1 MYSVTVWEF
10 KDGASKE
17 IEYEY
22 DANGN
27 LTKDLNKKIADIQY
41 NCLNLPEKVQFEGGN
56 SISYL
61 YAADG
66 TKLRTTYKT
75 GNATIITDY
84 CGNAIYENGVL
95 IKVLT
100 EDGYITVSNNQFHY
114 FIQDH
119 QGNNRVV
126 VTQNG
131 VVEEVNDYYPFGG
144 LLSSSL
150 SNNVQPYKYNGKELN
165 RDNGLDWYD
174 YGARMYDASLG
185 RWHAVDP
192 SGEKY
197 PALGLYAYCKNSP
210 IIRIDPDGKDDYV
223 VNANG
228 AVYLMRKTD
237 RIVDVLYASGIN
249 SSQKATQP
257 DPNWKSIRV
266 FDKSMLQGLTA
277 SKGEKGRDYWDRKL
291 YTTTNSVYNAAN
303 VFLFVADNTSVEW
316 TLKGGYMDGKR
327 TFILGTNNNRNR
339 VSSMYGL
346 TKVQEALFPTF
357 IPIIDIHSH
366 PYNPFASPEDM
377 DNARMLRDI
386 RYGIYYKDN
395 IINYTDQNNSTYS
408 IKVNSMNDL
417 MRYIFQQLR

>member
-1 MYSVTVWEF
+1 MSRGLGDVY
-10 KDGASKE
+10 KR
-17 IEYEY
+17 
-22 DANGN
+22 
-27 LTKDLNKKIADIQY
+27 Q
-41 NCLNLPEKVQFEGGN
+41 VQFEGGN

-75 GNATIITDY
+75 GNATTITDY

-126 VTQNG
+126 VAQNG
-131 VVEEVNDYYPFGG
+131 TVEEVNDYYPFGG

-377 DNARMLRDI
+377 DNARLLRDI

>member
-1 MYSVTVWEF
+1 
-10 KDGASKE
+10 
-17 IEYEY
+17 
-22 DANGN
+22 
-27 LTKDLNKKIADIQY
+27 
-41 NCLNLPEKVQFEGGN
+41 
-56 SISYL
+56 
-61 YAADG
+61 
-66 TKLRTTYKT
+66 
-75 GNATIITDY
+75 
-84 CGNAIYENGVL
+84 VL

-126 VTQNG
+126 VAQNG
-131 VVEEVNDYYPFGG
+131 TVEEVNDYYPFGG

-377 DNARMLRDI
+377 DNARLLRDI

>member
-1 MYSVTVWEF
+1 MIRKQPICIRVFY
-10 KDGASKE
+10 
-17 IEYEY
+17 ILYY
-22 DANGN
+22 DSNGN
-27 LTKDLNKKIADIQY
+27 LIQDLNKKISEIQY
-41 NCLNLPEKVQFEGGN
+41 NCLNLPSRIEFEDGGV
-56 SISYL
+56 ISYL
-61 YAADG
+61 YDAKG
-66 TKLRTTYKT
+66 TKFRTTH
-75 GNATIITDY
+75 IIAGKITTTDY
-84 CGNAIYENGVL
+84 FDDAIYENGVL

-126 VTQNG
+126 VAQNG
-131 VVEEVNDYYPFGG
+131 TVEEVNDYYPFGG

-377 DNARMLRDI
+377 DNARLLRDI

-408 IKVNSMNDL
+408 IKVNSMNVFR
-417 MRYIFQQLR
+417 MP

>member
-1 MYSVTVWEF
+1 M
-10 KDGASKE
+10 
-17 IEYEY
+17 
-22 DANGN
+22 
-27 LTKDLNKKIADIQY
+27 
-41 NCLNLPEKVQFEGGN
+41 QFEGGN

-75 GNATIITDY
+75 GNATTITDY

-126 VTQNG
+126 VAQNG
-131 VVEEVNDYYPFGG
+131 TVEEVNDYYPFGG

-377 DNARMLRDI
+377 DNARLLRDI

>member
-1 MYSVTVWEF
+1 
-10 KDGASKE
+10 
-17 IEYEY
+17 
-22 DANGN
+22 
-27 LTKDLNKKIADIQY
+27 
-41 NCLNLPEKVQFEGGN
+41 
-56 SISYL
+56 
-61 YAADG
+61 
-66 TKLRTTYKT
+66 
-75 GNATIITDY
+75 
-84 CGNAIYENGVL
+84 
-95 IKVLT
+95 
-100 EDGYITVSNNQFHY
+100 
-114 FIQDH
+114 
-119 QGNNRVV
+119 
-126 VTQNG
+126 
-131 VVEEVNDYYPFGG
+131 
-144 LLSSSL
+144 
-150 SNNVQPYKYNGKELN
+150 
-165 RDNGLDWYD
+165 
-174 YGARMYDASLG
+174 MYDASLG

-210 IIRIDPDGKDDYV
+210 IIRIDPDGKDDYA

-377 DNARMLRDI
+377 DNARLLRDI

>member
-1 MYSVTVWEF
+1 M
-10 KDGASKE
+10 
-17 IEYEY
+17 
-22 DANGN
+22 
-27 LTKDLNKKIADIQY
+27 NKKIADIQY

-316 TLKGGYMDGKR
+316 TLKGGCMDGKR

>member
-1 MYSVTVWEF
+1 M
-10 KDGASKE
+10 
-17 IEYEY
+17 
-22 DANGN
+22 
-27 LTKDLNKKIADIQY
+27 
-41 NCLNLPEKVQFEGGN
+41 
-56 SISYL
+56 
-61 YAADG
+61 
-66 TKLRTTYKT
+66 
-75 GNATIITDY
+75 
-84 CGNAIYENGVL
+84 
-95 IKVLT
+95 
-100 EDGYITVSNNQFHY
+100 
-114 FIQDH
+114 
-119 QGNNRVV
+119 VV
-126 VTQNG
+126 AQNG
-131 VVEEVNDYYPFGG
+131 TVEEVNDYYPFGG

-165 RDNGLDWYD
+165 RDNVLDWYD

-266 FDKSMLQGLTA
+266 FDKSMLQGLTE
-277 SKGEKGRDYWDRKL
+277 EKGRDYWDRKL

-377 DNARMLRDI
+377 DNARLLRDI